1 MKRFIAFLFA
11 ATLGVGSG
19 LLVAANY
26 EVTQVTDDT
35 MASTYR
41 EGDHILVDRMTIAE
55 IFGDGRAFRRGDVI
69 LFENHMYME
78 TGEGS
83 VMMKRIVGMPGE
95 WVSIEEGVVY
105 IDGEP
110 LDESDYLTATD
121 AGTFVGEDMV
131 KRFVDAGQYF
141 VLGDHRAKSTDSRSE
156 TVGLVKAEDIKGK
169 VITQW

>member
-11 ATLGVGSG
+11 AMLGVGSG

-55 IFGDGRAFRRGDVI
+55 TFGDGRTFARGDVI
-69 LFENHMYME
+69 LFDNPMYTE
-78 TGEGS
+78 TGEGAM
-83 VMMKRIVGMPGE
+83 MMKRIVGLPGE
-95 WVSIEEGVVY
+95 WVSIEGGIVY

-110 LDESDYLTATD
+110 LDESTYLTASG
-121 AGTFVGEDMV
+121 AGNFVGEDMV
-131 KRFVDAGQYF
+131 KQFVDAGQYF
-141 VLGDHRAKSTDSRSE
+141 VLGDHRASSTDSRSE
-156 TVGLVKAEDIKGK
+156 TVGLVKEEDIKGK